1 MTTQAEASKAL
12 NLAKSQGATSSQNGE
27 GMGGKFLTFYIGEEE
42 YGLEILSVH
51 EIIGIMDVTAVPR
64 TPRHILGV
72 INLRGKIIP
81 ILVLRLKFGLPSID
95 NTEETCIIVVQ
106 CSGVQMGIVVDKVSE
121 VLDIP
126 SEDIED
132 APSFGESVNTDYIL
146 GIGKSNDNVKLLLDI
161 DKIISSKDMELI
173 EDIADDSLIKLKTAE
188 AKTGLAQVDAESD
201 SASETAEEKAE
212 EAAETTEEPQE
223 SEEEVAAT

>member
-27 GMGGKFLTFYIGEEE
+27 GMGGKFLTFFIGEEE

-95 NTEETCIIVVQ
+95 STEETCIIVVQ

-212 EAAETTEEPQE
+212 EAAETTEEPE
-223 SEEEVAAT
+223 EVEEEVAAT

>member
-12 NLAKSQGATSSQNGE
+12 SLAKSQAGDPGQNGNE
-27 GMGGKFLTFYIGEEE
+27 MGGKFLTFYIGEEE

-81 ILVLRLKFGLPSID
+81 ILELRLKFGLPSID

-126 SEDIED
+126 SEEIED

-146 GIGKSNDNVKLLLDI
+146 GIGKSDDNVKLLLDI

-173 EDIADDSLIKLKTAE
+173 EDIADDSLIKLRTAE
-188 AKTGLAQVDAESD
+188 TKTGSDQIEAESD
-201 SASETAEEKAE
+201 SASET
-212 EAAETTEEPQE
+212 TEEPE
-223 SEEEVAAT
+223 EAEEEVAAT

>member
-1 MTTQAEASKAL
+1 M
-12 NLAKSQGATSSQNGE
+12 
-27 GMGGKFLTFYIGEEE
+27 
-42 YGLEILSVH
+42 
-51 EIIGIMDVTAVPR
+51 
-64 TPRHILGV
+64 
-72 INLRGKIIP
+72 RGKIIP
-81 ILVLRLKFGLPSID
+81 ILELRLKFGLPSID

-173 EDIADDSLIKLKTAE
+173 EDIADDSLIKLRTAE
-188 AKTGLAQVDAESD
+188 TKTGSAQIEAESD

-212 EAAETTEEPQE
+212 EAAETTEEPE
-223 SEEEVAAT
+223 EAEEEVATT

>member
-1 MTTQAEASKAL
+1 
-12 NLAKSQGATSSQNGE
+12 
-27 GMGGKFLTFYIGEEE
+27 
-42 YGLEILSVH
+42 
-51 EIIGIMDVTAVPR
+51 
-64 TPRHILGV
+64 
-72 INLRGKIIP
+72 
-81 ILVLRLKFGLPSID
+81 
-95 NTEETCIIVVQ
+95 
-106 CSGVQMGIVVDKVSE
+106 MGIFVDKFSE

-126 SEDIED
+126 SEEIED

-161 DKIISSKDMELI
+161 DKIISSKDMEMI

-212 EAAETTEEPQE
+212 EAAETTEEPE
-223 SEEEVAAT
+223 EAEEEVAAT

>member
-12 NLAKSQGATSSQNGE
+12 SLAKSQSGDPSQNGNE
-27 GMGGKFLTFYIGEEE
+27 MGGKFLTFFIGDEE

-81 ILVLRLKFGLPSID
+81 ILELRLKFGLPSIES
-95 NTEETCIIVVQ
+95 TEETCIIVVQ
-106 CSGVQMGIVVDKVSE
+106 CGAVQMGIVVDKVSE

-146 GIGKSNDNVKLLLDI
+146 GIGKSDDNVKLLLDI
-161 DKIISSKDMELI
+161 DKIISSKDMDLI
-173 EDIADDSLIKLKTAE
+173 EDIADDSMIRNQTTESKTVSDQVATQAE
-188 AKTGLAQVDAESD
+188 NNESNE
-201 SASETAEEKAE
+201 SNETEKAE
-212 EAAETTEEPQE
+212 
-223 SEEEVAAT
+223 SEEALATAE

>member
-81 ILVLRLKFGLPSID
+81 ILELRLKFGLPSID

-132 APSFGESVNTDYIL
+132 APSFGDSVNTDYIL
-146 GIGKSNDNVKLLLDI
+146 GIGKSDDNVKLLLDI

-212 EAAETTEEPQE
+212 EAAETTEEPE
-223 SEEEVAAT
+223 EVEEEVAAT

>member
-12 NLAKSQGATSSQNGE
+12 DSAKSQSSSPDQYGD
-27 GMGGKFLTFYIGEEE
+27 GKGGKFLTFFIGEEE

-81 ILVLRLKFGLPSID
+81 ILELRLKFGLPSID
-95 NTEETCIIVVQ
+95 RTEETCIIVVQ

-126 SEDIED
+126 GKDIED
-132 APSFGESVNTDYIL
+132 APSFGDSVNTDYIL
-146 GIGKSNDNVKLLLDI
+146 GIGKSDDNVKLLLDI
-161 DKIISSKDMELI
+161 DKVISSKDLEVI
-173 EDIADDSLIKLKTAE
+173 EDMSEESKSPTATAE
-188 AKTGLAQVDAESD
+188 SVSEPAPVPETTDVESN
-201 SASETAEEKAE
+201 ETE
-212 EAAETTEEPQE
+212 EALAV
-223 SEEEVAAT
+223 SD

>member
-12 NLAKSQGATSSQNGE
+12 SLAKSQSGDPSQNGNE
-27 GMGGKFLTFYIGEEE
+27 MGGKFLTFFIGDEE

-81 ILVLRLKFGLPSID
+81 ILELRLKFGLPSIES
-95 NTEETCIIVVQ
+95 TEETCIIVVQ
-106 CSGVQMGIVVDKVSE
+106 CGAVQMGIVVDKVSE

-146 GIGKSNDNVKLLLDI
+146 GIGKSNDTVKLLLDI
-161 DKIISSKDMELI
+161 DKIISSKDMDLI
-173 EDIADDSLIKLKTAE
+173 EDIADDSLIKNQTAE
-188 AKTGLAQVDAESD
+188 SKTGSDQVAAQAENNESNE
-201 SASETAEEKAE
+201 SNETEKAE
-212 EAAETTEEPQE
+212 
-223 SEEEVAAT
+223 SEEALATAE